1 MRNKKFV
8 VMFVLIVEIVCSTL
22 TFTSPKS
29 YAAELTPTA
38 DQYME
43 VKLLSTEIVPGAG
56 TQAILELWAYN
67 LNFKGFDVRFS
78 YDDTKLSPSNITTN
92 VATTGEDYFEF
103 ENGFGGFMEKVPYQ
117 EPESNVLRC
126 ILALNPILDG
136 EGNPTYESTNSYLL
150 RNTPNGDYIDSTGGV
165 LMGKFSFLLNE
176 GAQIDDTTFALVSSE
191 TNSPLTGVKIAYNST
206 DYYSDPSTFRFTMIT
221 TGTVSGSITT
231 SSTQGTHIANIK
243 AYPAGT
249 IDWVNMTNHT
259 DLDQITPA
267 GTIVTNND
275 GTYSLELTQGS
286 YDILIDKAGYLDHIY
301 TNVTVIKNSDVP
313 LEAKTLIPGD
323 TNKDGFIEL
332 EDMVT
337 FSRGYDISIGNENY
351 NVGLDYNEDGI
362 IELEDMVIFYHYY
375 DNQRQIINKE

>member
-1 MRNKKFV
+1 
-8 VMFVLIVEIVCSTL
+8 
-22 TFTSPKS
+22 
-29 YAAELTPTA
+29 
-38 DQYME
+38 
-43 VKLLSTEIVPGAG
+43 
-56 TQAILELWAYN
+56 
-67 LNFKGFDVRFS
+67 
-78 YDDTKLSPSNITTN
+78 
-92 VATTGEDYFEF
+92 
-103 ENGFGGFMEKVPYQ
+103 
-117 EPESNVLRC
+117 
-126 ILALNPILDG
+126 
-136 EGNPTYESTNSYLL
+136 
-150 RNTPNGDYIDSTGGV
+150 
-165 LMGKFSFLLNE
+165 
-176 GAQIDDTTFALVSSE
+176 
-191 TNSPLTGVKIAYNST
+191 
-206 DYYSDPSTFRFTMIT
+206 MIHQH
-221 TGTVSGSITT
+221 S
-231 SSTQGTHIANIK
+231 
-243 AYPAGT
+243 
-249 IDWVNMTNHT
+249 